1 MAKRK
6 TLLEIG
12 DAYIQA
18 SWSHPQ
24 SNTDIIAIYRDV
36 TPDNGK
42 VDFVMDQPL
51 RGPWSIHDP
60 IANQTIT
67 DKSIAPDAYKE
78 CSALAMELFQDLNQ
92 LNLNQV
98 KADWAKDLGTVY
110 DL

>member
-12 DAYIQA
+12 DAYVQA

-24 SNTDIIAIYRDV
+24 CNTEIIAIFRDL
-36 TPDNGK
+36 TPDNNK
-42 VDFVMDQPL
+42 TDFVMDQPL

-92 LNLNQV
+92 LNLSQV
-98 KADWAKDLGTVY
+98 KANWQKGLGTVY

>member
-18 SWSHPQ
+18 SWYHPQ

-42 VDFVMDQPL
+42 TDFVMYQPL
-51 RGPWSIHDP
+51 RGPWSIHDH
-60 IANQTIT
+60 ATNQTIT
-67 DKSIAPDAYKE
+67 DKSIAPDAYKD

-92 LNLNQV
+92 LNLSQV
-98 KADWAKDLGTVY
+98 KADWEKGLGTVY